1 MNLFGRVSQNT
12 DMPKTHNG
20 RFEKPFSDSVDVVID

>member
-20 RFEKPFSDSVDVVID
+20 RFEKTILGFG